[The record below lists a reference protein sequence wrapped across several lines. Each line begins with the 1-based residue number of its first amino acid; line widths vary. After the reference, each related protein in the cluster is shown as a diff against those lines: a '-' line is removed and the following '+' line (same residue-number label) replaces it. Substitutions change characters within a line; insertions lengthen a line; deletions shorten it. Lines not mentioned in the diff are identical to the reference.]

1 MVYSL
6 PKKEIVLLI
15 MGSATQDS
23 HTFSKKHTTKMIDHK
38 QGLDKIFF
46 KKQESISE
54 RVIVIE
60 GSATC
65 QSSKKPCF
73 SASIKIGSV
82 FDKDNSTNPEIL
94 YILKVVMNHFPFQFC
109 MDLEKLFKTMFPDSE
124 IAEQFKTARQSAFIS
139 LILV

>member
-54 RVIVIE
+54 RE
-60 GSATC
+60 
-65 QSSKKPCF
+65 
-73 SASIKIGSV
+73 
-82 FDKDNSTNPEIL
+82 
-94 YILKVVMNHFPFQFC
+94 
-109 MDLEKLFKTMFPDSE
+109 
-124 IAEQFKTARQSAFIS
+124 
-139 LILV
+139 

>member
-1 MVYSL
+1 MVYSQ

-54 RVIVIE
+54 RVTVSE
-60 GSATC
+60 SSATWE
-65 QSSKKPCF
+65 SSKK
-73 SASIKIGSV
+73 
-82 FDKDNSTNPEIL
+82 
-94 YILKVVMNHFPFQFC
+94 
-109 MDLEKLFKTMFPDSE
+109 KLACK
-124 IAEQFKTARQSAFIS
+124 
-139 LILV
+139 